1 MKKNWQA
8 TNLKTLI
15 IAEAGINHNGDVLLA
30 KRLIDVAA
38 DAEADLIKFQTFSA
52 KNIVTRSVSKG
63 DYQYESTDKDESQYA
78 MLEKLELTEE
88 MHRELIKYS
97 QHRGIGFFSTGFD
110 IDSVDMLIRLG
121 QVRFKVPSGEI
132 TNLPL
137 LRHIGKQN
145 KEVILSTGMSD
156 LDEVGNAIESLEDAG
171 TKRSKITA
179 LHCTTAYPAPMNDV
193 NLSAMISIQKAFGV
207 SVGYSDHSE
216 GIEVAIAAVALGA
229 KVIEKHFTL
238 DKTLPGPD
246 HKASLEPDELKKMI
260 TAIRNIELALG
271 DGVKKIMPSELK
283 NKQVARQSIVAKAN
297 IKKDEALSE
306 TNITTKRAGSGIS
319 PMRWDQIIGSKS
331 KRDYLIDEI
340 ID

>member
-1 MKKNWQA
+1 
-8 TNLKTLI
+8 
-15 IAEAGINHNGDVLLA
+15 
-30 KRLIDVAA
+30 
-38 DAEADLIKFQTFSA
+38 
-52 KNIVTRSVSKG
+52 
-63 DYQYESTDKDESQYA
+63 

-97 QHRGIGFFSTGFD
+97 QQRGIGFFSTGFD
-110 IDSVDMLIRLG
+110 IDSVDMLVRLG

-156 LDEVGNAIESLEDAG
+156 LNEVGNAIKSLEDAG
-171 TKRSKITA
+171 TTRSKITA
-179 LHCTTAYPAPMNDV
+179 LHCTTAYPAPMDDV
-193 NLSAMISIQKAFGV
+193 NLSAMLSIRKVFGV

-216 GIEVAIAAVALGA
+216 GIEGAIAAVTLCA

-238 DKTLPGPD
+238 DRTLPGPD
-246 HKASLEPDELKKMI
+246 HKASLEPDELKRMI

-271 DGVKKIMPSELK
+271 DGVKKIMPSEL
-283 NKQVARQSIVAKAN
+283 NNRQVARQSIVAKAN
-297 IKKDEALSE
+297 IKKGEALSE

>member
-15 IAEAGINHNGDVLLA
+15 IAEAGVNHNGELSLA

-52 KNIVTRSVSKG
+52 KNIVTRSVLKA

-88 MHRELIKYS
+88 MHRELVKYS
-97 QHRGIGFFSTGFD
+97 QQRGIGFFSTGFD
-110 IDSVDMLIRLG
+110 IDSVNMLIRLG

-156 LDEVGNAIESLEDAG
+156 LGEVGNAIKTLEDAG
-171 TKRSKITA
+171 TTRSKITA

-193 NLSAMISIQKAFGV
+193 NLSAMLSIQKAFGV

-238 DKTLPGPD
+238 DNTLPGPD
-246 HKASLEPDELKKMI
+246 HKASLEPDDLKKMI

-283 NKQVARQSIVAKAN
+283 NRQVARQSIVAKAN
-297 IKKDEALSE
+297 IKKGEALSE

>member
-52 KNIVTRSVSKG
+52 KNIVTRSVSKA
-63 DYQYESTDKDESQYA
+63 DYQYESTDRDESQYA

-97 QHRGIGFFSTGFD
+97 QQRGIGFFSTGFD

-156 LDEVGNAIESLEDAG
+156 LNEVGNAIKSLEDAG
-171 TKRSKITA
+171 TTRSKITA

-193 NLSAMISIQKAFGV
+193 NLSAMLSIQKAFGV

-271 DGVKKIMPSELK
+271 DGVKRIMPSELK
-283 NKQVARQSIVAKAN
+283 NRQVARQSIVAKAN
-297 IKKDEALSE
+297 IKKGEALSE

>member
-15 IAEAGINHNGDVLLA
+15 IAEAGINYNGDVLLA

-38 DAEADLIKFQTFSA
+38 DAEADLIKFQTFFA
-52 KNIVTRSVSKG
+52 KNIVTRSVSKA
-63 DYQYESTDKDESQYA
+63 DYQYESTDRDESQYA

-97 QHRGIGFFSTGFD
+97 QQRGIGFFSTGFD
-110 IDSVDMLIRLG
+110 IASVDMLIRLG

-156 LDEVGNAIESLEDAG
+156 LNEVGNAIKSLEDAG
-171 TKRSKITA
+171 TTRSKITA
-179 LHCTTAYPAPMNDV
+179 LHCTTAYPAPIDDV
-193 NLSAMISIQKAFGV
+193 NLSAMLSIQKAFGV

-229 KVIEKHFTL
+229 KIIEKHFTL

-246 HKASLEPDELKKMI
+246 HKASLEPDDLKKMI

-283 NKQVARQSIVAKAN
+283 NRQVARQSIVAKAN
-297 IKKDEALSE
+297 IKKGEALSE

>member
-52 KNIVTRSVSKG
+52 KNIVTRSVSKA

-97 QHRGIGFFSTGFD
+97 EQRGIGFFSTGFD
-110 IDSVDMLIRLG
+110 IASVDMLIRLG

-156 LDEVGNAIESLEDAG
+156 LNEVGNAIKSLEDAG
-171 TKRSKITA
+171 TTRSKITA
-179 LHCTTAYPAPMNDV
+179 LHCTTAYPAPIDDV
-193 NLSAMISIQKAFGV
+193 NLSAMLSIQKAFGV

-229 KVIEKHFTL
+229 KIIEKHFTL

-246 HKASLEPDELKKMI
+246 HKASLEPDDLKKMI

-283 NKQVARQSIVAKAN
+283 NRQVARQSIVAKAN
-297 IKKDEALSE
+297 IKKGEALSE

-331 KRDYLIDEI
+331 NRDYLIDEI

>member
-52 KNIVTRSVSKG
+52 KNIVTRSVSKA
-63 DYQYESTDKDESQYA
+63 DYQYESTDRDESQYA

-97 QHRGIGFFSTGFD
+97 QQRGIGFFSTGFD
-110 IDSVDMLIRLG
+110 IASVDMLIRLG

-156 LDEVGNAIESLEDAG
+156 LNEVGNAIKSLEDAG
-171 TKRSKITA
+171 TTRSKITA
-179 LHCTTAYPAPMNDV
+179 LHCTTAYPAPIDDV
-193 NLSAMISIQKAFGV
+193 NLSAMLSIQKAFGV

-229 KVIEKHFTL
+229 KIIEKHFTL

-246 HKASLEPDELKKMI
+246 HKASLEPDDLKKMI

-271 DGVKKIMPSELK
+271 DGVKRIMPSELK
-283 NKQVARQSIVAKAN
+283 NRQVARQSIVAKAN
-297 IKKDEALSE
+297 IKKGEALSE

-331 KRDYLIDEI
+331 NRDYLIDEI

>member
-1 MKKNWQA
+1 M
-8 TNLKTLI
+8 KTLI
-15 IAEAGINHNGDVLLA
+15 IAEAGVNHNGELSLA

-52 KNIVTRSVSKG
+52 KNIVTRSVSKA

-97 QHRGIGFFSTGFD
+97 QQRGIGFFSTGFD
-110 IDSVDMLIRLG
+110 IESVDMLIRLG

-156 LDEVGNAIESLEDAG
+156 LNEVGNAIRSLEDAG
-171 TKRSKITA
+171 TTRSKITA
-179 LHCTTAYPAPMNDV
+179 LHCTTAYPAPMDDV
-193 NLSAMISIQKAFGV
+193 NLSAMLSIQKAFGV

-229 KVIEKHFTL
+229 KIIEKHFTL

-246 HKASLEPDELKKMI
+246 HKASLEPGELKKMI

-271 DGVKKIMPSELK
+271 DGVKKIMPSEL
-283 NKQVARQSIVAKAN
+283 NNRQVARQSIVAKAN
-297 IKKDEALSE
+297 IKKGEALSE